1 MPRIEWNLAGERFF
15 ETGIDRTVL
24 YPNVGVGVPWN
35 GVVSVSEVTS
45 GGEMQALY
53 YDGNKYLDLSASE
66 DFQATLEAYSSPA
79 EFAPSDGQKALSPGL
94 FVGQQPR
101 KTFGLCYR
109 TLKGNDLVGPDYG
122 YKLHLV
128 YNCTAAPSGRLNSTI
143 NASATPDTRAW
154 TIYTVPPPASTFKPT
169 AHLVLDSTLLDPA
182 HLATIEDWLYG
193 TEGPHSGGSPALPSI
208 SLIVDLVTGA

>member
-1 MPRIEWNLAGERFF
+1 MSRIEWNLAGERFF

-24 YPNVGVGVPWN
+24 YPRVGMGVPWN

-45 GGEMQALY
+45 GGEMDALY
-53 YDGNKYLDLSASE
+53 YDGQKYLDVSASE

-79 EFAPSDGQKALSPGL
+79 EFGPSDGQKALSPGL

-169 AHLVLDSTLLDPA
+169 AHLVLDSTIMSSYMME
-182 HLATIEDWLYG
+182 TIEGLLYG
-193 TEGPHSGGSPALPSI
+193 HDGADPYLPTI
-208 SLIVDLVTGA
+208 SQIVDLVTSP